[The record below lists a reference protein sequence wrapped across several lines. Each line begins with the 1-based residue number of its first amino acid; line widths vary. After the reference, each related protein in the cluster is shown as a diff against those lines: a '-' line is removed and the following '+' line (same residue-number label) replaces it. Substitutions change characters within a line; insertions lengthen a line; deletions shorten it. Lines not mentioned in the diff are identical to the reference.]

1 MYYYNFPLSYIY
13 VKSQVLNWTQKTDFD
28 LQPISVIYTRCNVD
42 AIDDT
47 VGLQTKILG
56 YEIP

>member
-42 AIDDT
+42 VIDDT
-47 VGLQTKILG
+47 VGLQTKILV
-56 YEIP
+56 Y